1 MARAALRG
9 NLERWDQWPLQGY
22 VVGGSNGE
30 FVLLTPEERLSVVEL
45 VRTAA
50 DGSKMVIG
58 GAGAESTRETIQL
71 CMAMA
76 DRGVDAVLVV
86 SPSYYKNQMTA
97 AAYIEHYARVADASP
112 VPVILYNVPANTG
125 INIPVEAAVRLA
137 QHPNIVGM
145 KDSGGDIVRMAE
157 ILRQVPSDFQIL
169 AGSASFLLPAL
180 SIGAVG
186 AVSALANIA
195 APQLASL
202 VQAYRTGDL
211 VQARELQHRMMAP
224 NRAVTAQFGVPGL
237 KAAMEMVGFYGGPT
251 RGPLIPLSD
260 DQRTS
265 LEHMLDQAGLIP
277 SE

>member
-1 MARAALRG
+1 
-9 NLERWDQWPLQGY
+9 
-22 VVGGSNGE
+22 
-30 FVLLTPEERLSVVEL
+30 
-45 VRTAA
+45 
-50 DGSKMVIG
+50 
-58 GAGAESTRETIQL
+58 
-71 CMAMA
+71 
-76 DRGVDAVLVV
+76 
-86 SPSYYKNQMTA
+86 
-97 AAYIEHYARVADASP
+97 
-112 VPVILYNVPANTG
+112 
-125 INIPVEAAVRLA
+125 
-137 QHPNIVGM
+137 M

-157 ILRQVPSDFQIL
+157 ILRQVPADFQIL

-195 APQLASL
+195 APQLTSL

-265 LEHMLDQAGLIP
+265 LEYILDQAGLIP